1 MLFLSK
7 KGIIKNIGFYC
18 FIPAFLMFMISII
31 LTYKKEFQLLKVQIN
46 EIVFAKRN
54 LKYLDPKFMK
64 EKKKSIFQI
73 FLEKRGINL
82 NSIDNY
88 NNIKRK

>member
-1 MLFLSK
+1 
-7 KGIIKNIGFYC
+7 
-18 FIPAFLMFMISII
+18 MISII

-88 NNIKRK
+88 VNIKGNNKNKSLFKNGKEKKNKYGYEKKNKN